1 VSILIG
7 LTGGIGSGKSL
18 AASYFREQGAK
29 IIDADIISR
38 QVVESGQPAWKEIVG
53 EFGAGYLNPDQS
65 LNREKLATE
74 VFQNEK
80 KRTVLERIVHP
91 RIFSEEKKRYE
102 EYSKSDSRAIVIID
116 AALLIESG
124 NYKNVDKVVIVKT
137 SLETQIERV
146 MQRNG
151 ISREEV
157 ENRLKSQMPLE
168 EKSEFADYILD
179 NECSR
184 EELKSQVSD
193 LHMQFKGLA

>member
-1 VSILIG
+1 MSILIG

-38 QVVESGQPAWKEIVG
+38 QVVESGQPAWKEIVD
-53 EFGAGYLNPDQS
+53 EFGADFLNPDQS

-80 KRTVLERIVHP
+80 KRTALESIVHP

-137 SLETQIERV
+137 S
-146 MQRNG
+146 
-151 ISREEV
+151 
-157 ENRLKSQMPLE
+157 
-168 EKSEFADYILD
+168 
-179 NECSR
+179 
-184 EELKSQVSD
+184 
-193 LHMQFKGLA
+193 